1 MITPH
6 KKKEVPP
13 IILAECVS
21 RVIITPDA
29 DTVMLA
35 AIDVY
40 KKDMSAEV
48 RQTKRTFK
56 VRVKTRKLNGKKQ
69 TSSPRGR
76 YSKTTDKQ

>member
-6 KKKEVPP
+6 KKKEVPQFM
-13 IILAECVS
+13 LAECVS
-21 RVIITPDA
+21 KVIITPDA

-35 AIDVY
+35 AIDEY
-40 KKDMSAEV
+40 KKNMSAEV
-48 RQTKRTFK
+48 SQTKRTFK

-76 YSKTTDKQ
+76 YSKTTNK